1 MGGQSKAWTSFNPL
15 HCGAVVASR
24 NSVSCSGVRSI
35 CFNPLH
41 CGAVVASRWRR
52 AGRRRS
58 AQVSIPFIAGQ
69 WSLRGDAQSRC
80 VRRARVSIPFI
91 AGQWSLQAELA
102 AAALL
107 LRIGFN
113 PLHCGAV
120 VASFWLSLHS
130 LDRIHVSIPFIAGQ
144 WSLRVVIMAM
154 TDGEARFQS
163 PSLRGSGRFRAPAR
177 TSARPVSSF
186 NPLHCGAVVA
196 SWTWGVRHAN
206 QFRNKFQSPSLRG
219 SGRFVGRAAAG
230 GGGATM
236 FQSPS
241 LRGSGRFTICWS
253 RRSRGSFSFNP
264 LHCGAVVASCEL
276 ANSYGNADI

>member
-144 WSLRVVIMAM
+144 WSLQQLDAM
-154 TDGEARFQS
+154 TEWNRAMFQS
-163 PSLRGSGRFRAPAR
+163 PSLRGSGRFSLR
-177 TSARPVSSF
+177 
-186 NPLHCGAVVA
+186 LEEMLEL
-196 SWTWGVRHAN
+196 
-206 QFRNKFQSPSLRG
+206 NKFQSPSLRG
-219 SGRFVGRAAAG
+219 SGRFSCSGVLECSPLRL
-230 GGGATM
+230 

-241 LRGSGRFTICWS
+241 LRGSGRFHGGGA
-253 RRSRGSFSFNP
+253 RRKNGPVFQSPSLRGSGRFR
-264 LHCGAVVASCEL
+264 V
-276 ANSYGNADI
+276 

>member
-1 MGGQSKAWTSFNPL
+1 MVASRRRMGGQSKAWTSFNPL

-196 SWTWGVRHAN
+196 SGLRLSIGGVAC
-206 QFRNKFQSPSLRG
+206 G
-219 SGRFVGRAAAG
+219 
-230 GGGATM
+230 
-236 FQSPS
+236 
-241 LRGSGRFTICWS
+241 C
-253 RRSRGSFSFNP
+253 FNP
-264 LHCGAVVASCEL
+264 LHCGAVVASPIMVAGDSFVL
-276 ANSYGNADI
+276 SVSIPFIAGQWSLPAS

>member
-196 SWTWGVRHAN
+196 SSSTPCAGPCRPCVSIPFIAGQWSLHAKGGN
-206 QFRNKFQSPSLRG
+206 MEMNRTLFQSPSLRG
-219 SGRFVGRAAAG
+219 SGRFITKRCIV
-230 GGGATM
+230 
-236 FQSPS
+236 
-241 LRGSGRFTICWS
+241 
-253 RRSRGSFSFNP
+253 
-264 LHCGAVVASCEL
+264 
-276 ANSYGNADI
+276 